1 MTAKRYR
8 KFETWAR
15 HCGVMSKNHLL
26 GFNEFRL
33 DPRVQL
39 KGYSMIEDD
48 GGIFA
53 CASTYEMLSEF
64 IKTYKGY
71 HIATMTIEDGD
82 KYCSYV
88 YDNDLHFVNR
98 ERYYICRG
106 LKHPAFYQ
114 ERVAYGED

>member
-26 GFNEFRL
+26 GFNEFRQ
-33 DPRVQL
+33 DEMR
-39 KGYSMIEDD
+39 GMFDED

-53 CASTYEMLSEF
+53 CHSTAKIIAEF
-64 IKTYKGY
+64 CKTYKGY
-71 HIATMTIEDGD
+71 HIATLTIEDGED
-82 KYCSYV
+82 ACYYV
-88 YDNDLHFVNR
+88 YDNAIHFVNR

-114 ERVAYGED
+114 DKVPYGRD